1 MPIKYFLPVDWLIC
15 SFWLIFLFSQ
25 VPWRRVSQ
33 PSRSGPTSWLWVGD
47 HPRLLR
53 WQALW
58 PFPVVTSPFCPLP
71 GLSEEKAVY
80 FSEKVS
86 ESLLIKVNFEI
97 VFISWKHTNGKH
109 LPKKNFQ
116 SSYVISQLKVFHLV
130 SCRWHTSMKT
140 LFSASNIFPLFWLN
154 INIKKQN
161 KKNHTVFVPTWIK
174 SWNKRRFLPPFST
187 RICAHRLSP
196 LCTQCLCAL
205 PMSV

>member
-1 MPIKYFLPVDWLIC
+1 MDWLIC

-71 GLSEEKAVY
+71 GLSEEKAIY

-86 ESLLIKVNFEI
+86 ESLLIKVNFKI

-109 LPKKNFQ
+109 RPNKNLQ

-140 LFSASNIFPLFWLN
+140 LFSASNIFPLIWLN
-154 INIKKQN
+154 INIIQFLFQPGLNLGIKEDSCCPSPPGSV
-161 KKNHTVFVPTWIK
+161 HTG
-174 SWNKRRFLPPFST
+174 RAH
-187 RICAHRLSP
+187 CAHSAFA
-196 LCTQCLCAL
+196 LCPCLCKD
-205 PMSV
+205 